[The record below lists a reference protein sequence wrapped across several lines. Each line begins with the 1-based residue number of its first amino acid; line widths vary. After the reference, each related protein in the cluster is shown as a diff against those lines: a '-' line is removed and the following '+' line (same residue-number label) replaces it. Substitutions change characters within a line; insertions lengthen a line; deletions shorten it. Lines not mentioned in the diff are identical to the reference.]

1 VPHDPARRE
10 DGRGRDVRTGGHARA
25 LSHATRQRRNLR
37 RYRAVECGNNEGR
50 SPRQDLPLHGLQEG
64 LASVSRE
71 ETAPTPRTFGAA
83 ANGSRG
89 ARPVPPKLM
98 CSRLRASRARSRPR
112 IARIAPAMGRGVTSS
127 WFLPLRRR
135 RDELPGSCPSPP
147 SAHGR
152 LQPFDCSRVNVGD
165 RCVPV
170 AEATQSRGGPGQGR
184 AQPGDSEPLMRSAAR
199 PRLPVGWRPRSG
211 QPPEPVRRRGL
222 GHSLGAATGSCPDHG
237 SALAKPVEQSV
248 PGRGSCPAV
257 QSAAARRACVARPAQ
272 LPSA

>member
-1 VPHDPARRE
+1 MPHDPARRE

-152 LQPFDCSRVNVGD
+152 NCLFEVRTECCHSIWLGLNGRSLRTRAQHLDP
-165 RCVPV
+165 
-170 AEATQSRGGPGQGR
+170 EATFH
-184 AQPGDSEPLMRSAAR
+184 
-199 PRLPVGWRPRSG
+199 VCNT
-211 QPPEPVRRRGL
+211 PPA
-222 GHSLGAATGSCPDHG
+222 S
-237 SALAKPVEQSV
+237 
-248 PGRGSCPAV
+248 
-257 QSAAARRACVARPAQ
+257 
-272 LPSA
+272 